1 MQENKVYTA
10 IGMMSGT
17 SLDGIDVAYV
27 KTDGM
32 DRCELIDFQCF
43 SYSKAEQEVMR
54 AALGSRHKNE
64 QTEIAEKLLTD
75 KHVQAIKDF
84 GYKADV
90 IGFHGQTVIHDPTQL
105 LTWQIGDCQRLANE
119 TGMNVV
125 GDMRQA
131 DVKAGGQG
139 APLLPLCHRAFAS
152 VIDKP
157 IAVLNM
163 GGVANLT
170 WLGERR
176 RDILAFDTGPANAL
190 MDDLI
195 KYKTGKDYDFDGS
208 FAAKGKVDEALIE
221 KWLTHPY
228 FEKQPPKSL
237 DRDEWDVSV
246 IYDYNVEDAVATLAQ
261 FTIQSILKSLAFL
274 PDTPRALYAA
284 GGGRK
289 NKYIMQALN
298 DALPYPVLPVED
310 IGWNGDGLEAQGFA
324 YLAIRSIKGLAL
336 TIPETT
342 GIKEPATGG
351 TFYGARSKDL
361 RLAVQAK

>member
-1 MQENKVYTA
+1 MSENKVYTA

-17 SLDGIDVAYV
+17 SLDGIDVALV
-27 KTDGM
+27 RTDGM
-32 DRCELIDFQCF
+32 DRCELLDFKCF
-43 SYSKAEQEVMR
+43 AYSTTEQEIIR
-54 AALGSRHKNE
+54 AALGSRHKNDKT
-64 QTEIAEKLLTD
+64 QAAETLLTD
-75 KHVQAIKDF
+75 KHVKAVKDF
-84 GYKADV
+84 GHKADV
-90 IGFHGQTVIHDPTQL
+90 IGFHGQTVIHDPTQF

-119 TGMNVV
+119 TGVNVV

-152 VIDKP
+152 LIDKP

-170 WLGERR
+170 WLGESQ

-190 MDDLI
+190 MDDLV
-195 KYKTGKDYDFDGS
+195 KYKTGEDCDFDGTRAS
-208 FAAKGKVDEALIE
+208 QGKVDTGIIE
-221 KWLTHPY
+221 QWLNHPY
-228 FEKQPPKSL
+228 FDKQPPKSL

-246 IYDYNVEDAVATLAQ
+246 IYEYDLNDALATLAQ
-261 FTIQSILKSLAFL
+261 FTIQSIIKSLEFL
-274 PDTPRALYAA
+274 PAKPRALYAA

-289 NKYIMQALN
+289 NRYIMDALN
-298 DALPYPVLPVED
+298 DALSYPVLPVED

-324 YLAIRSIKGLAL
+324 YLAVRSLKGLAL

-351 TFYGARSKDL
+351 TLYEPATGKGALL
-361 RLAVQAK
+361 RLA

>member
-1 MQENKVYTA
+1 MRENKVYTA

-17 SLDGIDVAYV
+17 SLDGIDVALV

-32 DRCELIDFQCF
+32 DGCELLDFQCF
-43 SYSKAEQEVMR
+43 PYSEAQQAIIR
-54 AALGSRHKNE
+54 SALGCRHKNAK
-64 QTEIAEKLLTD
+64 TEAAEKLLTD
-75 KHVQAIKDF
+75 AHVQAIKDF

-105 LTWQIGDCQRLANE
+105 LTWQIGDCQRLADE
-119 TGMNVV
+119 TGINVI

-152 VIDKP
+152 VIEKP

-170 WLGERR
+170 WLGTERQ
-176 RDILAFDTGPANAL
+176 DILAFDTGPANAL

-195 KYKTGKDYDFDGS
+195 KYKTGEDFDFDGS
-208 FAAKGKVDEALIE
+208 LASKGKVDTEIIK
-221 KWLTHPY
+221 KWLEHPY
-228 FEKQPPKSL
+228 FKKQPPKSL
-237 DRDEWDVSV
+237 DRDEWDVSIV
-246 IYDYNVEDAVATLAQ
+246 YDYPLEDALATLAQ

-274 PDTPRALYAA
+274 PNKPHALYAA

-289 NKYIMQALN
+289 NKYIMNALN
-298 DALPYPVLPVED
+298 VALDYPVLPVED

-342 GIKEPATGG
+342 GIPKPATGG
-351 TFYGARSKDL
+351 TLYQPKESSLA
-361 RLAVQAK
+361 RLA